1 MSFASNAGMESPKE
15 AFRLWAAKP
24 RLAGESSASWIQR
37 LCGDHQYSI
46 KVLGQLLDYRP
57 TRGDWD
63 RGLHGKPW
71 ERLLRLVTVLD
82 RRDWHGEM
90 GLLRVMHER
99 GKRICHLR
107 MVGVKPAYRWCPTCF
122 AEDKTPYLRWYWRLD
137 SIRECWVH
145 QIPLCEW
152 CDVCGEAF
160 LVHRARL
167 VGKSASMLSE
177 CPTCGASLTSPMAN
191 GGSYDR
197 LLQRK
202 LKTLFDP
209 WWSVAGT
216 CRVDSSLAI
225 MYHFSVLDRHQ
236 LATARVEANVVRRD
250 ELLKQEKFWV
260 LGANCFREEATLH
273 VDKDVAFRAPWQ
285 WNLDPGRRLA
295 VAEALRSIRIER
307 RTNKSELGAPS

>member
-15 AFRLWAAKP
+15 ACRLWAAKP
-24 RLAGESSASWIQR
+24 LLAGESTASWIQR
-37 LCGDHQYSI
+37 ICGDHQYSI

-57 TRGDWD
+57 KRGDWD
-63 RGLHGKPW
+63 RGLYGGSW
-71 ERLLRLVTVLD
+71 ERLLSLVTFLD
-82 RRDWHGEM
+82 PMDWRGEM
-90 GLLRVMHER
+90 SLLWVMHET
-99 GKRICHLR
+99 GKRRCKLR
-107 MVGVKPAYRWCPTCF
+107 MVGTEPAYRWCPTCF

-152 CDVCGEAF
+152 CDVCGKAF

-167 VGKSASMLSE
+167 VGKSASVLSE
-177 CPTCGASLTSPMAN
+177 CATCGSSLTSPTAN
-191 GGSYDR
+191 DGSYDR
-197 LLQRK
+197 LMQRR

-216 CRVDSSLAI
+216 CRVDSSLAV

-236 LATARVEANVVRRD
+236 LAMARVEANVVRRD

-260 LGANCFREEATLH
+260 LGANCFREDATLH

-295 VAEALRSIRIER
+295 IAEALRSIRIER
-307 RTNKSELGAPS
+307 RTNKSELEVPS